1 MRKIC
6 AYKKHA
12 WNLKEK
18 YFKAFYLILFYLLI
32 HLSHKMLSHLLGY
45 LNNSFTQMSLDVLQ
59 RAVFLNAAIEPVKC
73 Y

>member
-1 MRKIC
+1 
-6 AYKKHA
+6 
-12 WNLKEK
+12 
-18 YFKAFYLILFYLLI
+18 
-32 HLSHKMLSHLLGY
+32 MLSHLLGY